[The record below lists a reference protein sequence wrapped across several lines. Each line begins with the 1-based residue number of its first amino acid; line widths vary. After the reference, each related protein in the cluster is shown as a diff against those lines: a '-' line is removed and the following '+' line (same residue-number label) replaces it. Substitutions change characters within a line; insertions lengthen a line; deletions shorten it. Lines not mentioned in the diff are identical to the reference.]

1 MREYSMPIRTTRV
14 VLTALV
20 LGLAAV
26 RAGAQAPAR
35 TGVVEGLVLDALGK
49 PIVSVEVT
57 AMKTGVSV
65 RTDTS
70 GHFSLPPLASGS
82 ADISFRRLAF
92 APVILM
98 MQVPAGDTTDVE
110 VTLSVVAQELK
121 AVVVQADAAQL
132 RQLEAFES
140 RRRQG
145 IGHFITRYQIEQ
157 RQPHTL
163 ADMLRMVPGA
173 IVVNGDNGRTGLR
186 FNRVA
191 RNCPP
196 QFFVDGIQTSN
207 FSLDEMPP
215 SDVEGIEIYAGPA
228 GLPPEYNRL
237 YGTSSCGSVI
247 IWTRIPG
254 TQKAKP

>member
-1 MREYSMPIRTTRV
+1 VREYSKPGRGTRV
-14 VLTALV
+14 GLTALV

-26 RAGAQAPAR
+26 RGGAQTPVR
-35 TGVVEGLVLDALGK
+35 TGVVEGVVIDELGK
-49 PIVSVEVT
+49 PIVSVDVT
-57 AMKTGVSV
+57 AIKTGVSV
-65 RTDTS
+65 RTDTA
-70 GHFSLPPLASGS
+70 GHFSLPPLASGA

-92 APVILM
+92 APVVLM
-98 MQVPAGDTTDVE
+98 MQIPAGDTTDVE
-110 VTLSVVAQELK
+110 VTLTVVAQQLK

-145 IGHFITRYQIEQ
+145 IGHFITRFQIEQ

-163 ADMLRMVPGA
+163 ADMMRMIPGT
-173 IVVNGDNGRTGLR
+173 IIVNGDNGRTGLR
-186 FNRVA
+186 FSRMA

-215 SDVEGIEIYAGPA
+215 GDVEGVEIYAGPA